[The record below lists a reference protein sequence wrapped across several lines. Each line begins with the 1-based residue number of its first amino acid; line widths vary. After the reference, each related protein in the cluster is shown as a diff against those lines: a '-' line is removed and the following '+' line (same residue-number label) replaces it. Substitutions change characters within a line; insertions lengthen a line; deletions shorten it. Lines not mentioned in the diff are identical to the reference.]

1 MGVRRNSDDDERP
14 FDGRADNSDQPP
26 LPDGGVD
33 AVDVHEYADSVTVV
47 ADIPGTSAGDVDIQC
62 DGRTLAIRAETTAR
76 PVVLQVDLPTY
87 VDSDSAETTYNNG
100 ILEVALDQDYD
111 PANIGFQ

>member
-1 MGVRRNSDDDERP
+1 VRRNSDDDERP
-14 FDGRADNSDQPP
+14 FDDATDNRDQPP
-26 LPDGGVD
+26 LADGGVD
-33 AVDVHEYADSVTVV
+33 AVDVHEYQDTVTVV
-47 ADIPGTSAGDVDIQC
+47 ADIPDSSEDAVDIQC

-87 VDSDSAETTYNNG
+87 VDSGSAETTYNNG
-100 ILEVALDQDYD
+100 VLEVALDQDYD